1 MSFPFRT
8 FKVNNSTITE
18 VDSIIPEIDENDNRF
33 QNDLI
38 RQELI
43 KLGYDSFDS
52 FNYGYNYETKEY
64 ISDISNQ
71 EAIITIIDI
80 FQHSK
85 TDDLLLEFTY
95 FSRNSAITNFY
106 IFSNIYEMS
115 IFVNNLLSNMK
126 SIM

>member
-33 QNDLI
+33 KNDLI
-38 RQELI
+38 REELI

-52 FNYGYNYETKEY
+52 FNYGYNYETN
-64 ISDISNQ
+64 DISNR
-71 EAIITIIDI
+71 EAIIIIIDI